1 MQVDVL
7 FTMDMKNY
15 TDDMPLIERF
25 GVRALICKDG
35 LWAMQIGND
44 GIYKIPGGGIEK
56 GETNEEAL
64 IREVREETG
73 LLVIEDS
80 IRSIG
85 EVMEIRED
93 IFKEG
98 YKYIAHSFF
107 YFCDAKDEVTEMKL
121 TQSEIEKGYRLEWAN
136 LAHIIET
143 NERLQTENWTKR
155 DTMFLKWMK
164 ERVE

>member
-7 FTMDMKNY
+7 FTIDMKNY
-15 TDDMPLIERF
+15 TADMPLIERF

-44 GIYKIPGGGIEK
+44 GIYKIPGGGIEN
-56 GETNEEAL
+56 GETNEETL

-85 EVMEIRED
+85 EVVEIRED

-107 YFCDAKDEVTEMKL
+107 YFCDAKDEVAEMKL
-121 TQSEIEKGYRLEWAN
+121 TKSEIEKGYRLEWAN
-136 LAHIIET
+136 LNHIIET
-143 NERLQTENWTKR
+143 NERLQTEDWTKR
-155 DTMFLKWMK
+155 DTMFLKWLK
-164 ERVE
+164 GRVE